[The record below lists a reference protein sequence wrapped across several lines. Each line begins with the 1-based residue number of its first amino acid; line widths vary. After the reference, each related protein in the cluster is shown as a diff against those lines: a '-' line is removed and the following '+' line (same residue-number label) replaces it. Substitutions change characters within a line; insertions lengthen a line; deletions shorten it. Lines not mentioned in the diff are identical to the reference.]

1 MMART
6 TKRSAAQVKAAQRI
20 DRAQVALD
28 EMLKQGLAPTMREL
42 LAYLKRT
49 TGRGCSLR
57 DCHRVLKL
65 HAQRHASL
73 EHTTLQ
79 QVLRDVQ
86 KRCAPLNVGSRG
98 RVYRALNAHIF
109 QAAAR

>member
-6 TKRSAAQVKAAQRI
+6 TKRSAAQVKAPQRI

-28 EMLKQGLAPTMREL
+28 EMLKQGRAPTMRDL
-42 LAYLKRT
+42 LWYMRST

-65 HAQRHASL
+65 HAQRHAAV
-73 EHTTLQ
+73 EHTTLKA
-79 QVLRDVQ
+79 VLRDVQ
-86 KRCAPLNVGSRG
+86 KRCAPLNAGSRG
-98 RVYRALNAHIF
+98 RVYRALNAHIW
-109 QAAAR
+109 QEAE

>member
-28 EMLKQGLAPTMREL
+28 ELMKLGHAPTMREL
-42 LAYLKRT
+42 LAYLKLT

-65 HAQRHASL
+65 HAQRHAAL

-86 KRCAPLNVGSRG
+86 KRCAPLNVTSRG
-98 RVYRALNAHIF
+98 RVYRALNAHIW
-109 QAAAR
+109 QEAAR